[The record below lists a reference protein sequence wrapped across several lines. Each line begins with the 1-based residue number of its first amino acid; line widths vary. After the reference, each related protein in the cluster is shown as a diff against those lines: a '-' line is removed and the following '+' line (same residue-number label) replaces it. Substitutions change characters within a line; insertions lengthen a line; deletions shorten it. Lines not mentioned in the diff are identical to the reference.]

1 LDKLKEPKDDAEA
14 SLKNN
19 PMARALQR
27 SVKERLSLYKTV
39 NVNALKAVIEAPH
52 LNDSYLKS
60 MNIREDSREYDEEN
74 SIL

>member
-1 LDKLKEPKDDAEA
+1 LDKPKEPKDDAEA